1 MKSWKLQVSKNIFS
15 FYKKCIFPKMVIES
29 LVCRSSVSPSPGV
42 SPSGGLTHTKQVLQ
56 SPALPLSGGI
66 LSQPRVPIDSPQN
79 PPKLFFPPLNQIS
92 SPFTKSWQAPSTTL
106 YPISKHCECES
117 SFLAF
122 ILVSGRQW
130 PDPMK
135 SFPHSTRQWIIFP

>member
-1 MKSWKLQVSKNIFS
+1 
-15 FYKKCIFPKMVIES
+15 MVIES
-29 LVCRSSVSPSPGV
+29 LVCSSSVSPSPGV

-92 SPFTKSWQAPSTTL
+92 SPSHQILTSPIH
-106 YPISKHCECES
+106 YPLSDFKNTVS
-117 SFLAF
+117 VKALAF
-122 ILVSGRQW
+122 ILVSGRQ
-130 PDPMK
+130 
-135 SFPHSTRQWIIFP
+135 